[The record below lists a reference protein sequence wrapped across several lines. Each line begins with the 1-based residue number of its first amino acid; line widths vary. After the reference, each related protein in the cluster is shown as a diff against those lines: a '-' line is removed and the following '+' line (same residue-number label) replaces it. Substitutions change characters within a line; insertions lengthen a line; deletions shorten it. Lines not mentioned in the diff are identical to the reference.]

1 MPRIRNLVVA
11 AFILIAAGPASA
23 ADAPASED
31 SIRELM
37 RLTDLR
43 KSLDAVAQNIK
54 SSTEVSMRHAFGGQ
68 ALSEKQ
74 EKVLTEM
81 SAKLDA
87 MLKEELSADAL
98 EPMYVEIYRKALTQ
112 QEVDGMIAFYKTDAG
127 RAVVA
132 KMPTVAKQTME
143 VTLRRMQTLT
153 PRVQQLQRDTLERM
167 KEEQ

>member
-1 MPRIRNLVVA
+1 
-11 AFILIAAGPASA
+11 
-23 ADAPASED
+23 
-31 SIRELM
+31 
-37 RLTDLR
+37 
-43 KSLDAVAQNIK
+43 
-54 SSTEVSMRHAFGGQ
+54 MRHAFGGQ

-87 MLKEELSADAL
+87 MLKEELGADAL

>member
-11 AFILIAAGPASA
+11 AFMLFSVGPASA
-23 ADAPASED
+23 ADAPPSED

-81 SAKLDA
+81 SAQLDA
-87 MLKEELSADAL
+87 MLKEELGADAL
-98 EPMYVEIYRKALTQ
+98 EPMYLEIYRKALTQ

-153 PRVQQLQRDTLERM
+153 PRVQQLQRETLERM
-167 KEEQ
+167 KEPQ

>member
-11 AFILIAAGPASA
+11 AFILFAVGPASA
-23 ADAPASED
+23 ADAPPSED

-74 EKVLTEM
+74 EKVLNEM
-81 SAKLDA
+81 SAQLDA
-87 MLKEELSADAL
+87 MLKEELGADAL

-153 PRVQQLQRDTLERM
+153 PRVQQLQRETLERM
-167 KEEQ
+167 KEPQ

>member
-23 ADAPASED
+23 ADAPPSED

-87 MLKEELSADAL
+87 MLKEELGADAL